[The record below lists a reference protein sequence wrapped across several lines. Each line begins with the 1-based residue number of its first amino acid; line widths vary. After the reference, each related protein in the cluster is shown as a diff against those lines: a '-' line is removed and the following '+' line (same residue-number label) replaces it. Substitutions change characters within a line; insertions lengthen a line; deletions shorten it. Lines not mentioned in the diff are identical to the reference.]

1 MSIKFMKEIIKE
13 FLLERK
19 NDKIKKI
26 KSDLSEEERQ
36 EVLND
41 LENQFSLKLWIE
53 DASKRASQL
62 YMVSHPSKF
71 SHPNAQTSAIISDNK
86 KENDGYLRSGN
97 VEYELDVLGNAA
109 ALDVYKF
116 LLLKDSQENTILSHL
131 EKSSDEI
138 KSIFSNENI
147 DFQKVKEGFL
157 LIKKP
162 DKSKKTNRLVKQ
174 VYFPITNSNEKE
186 SYHLLS
192 ILTPSG
198 LLVKVKEQIDNIR
211 FSENSKKVREFRK
224 KNKQPEENI
233 SYEDILDLTMIG
245 YGGTK
250 PQNISVL
257 NSRNGGKFYL
267 LSSLPPELEK
277 RKVRLPNNNFFKDT
291 LWIKNYEKEFG
302 YLNKVIFDKRNNIKN
317 RDFRAELINSTINK
331 VLEEVFKIRDFGKGW
346 SNEEHYEKLPKS
358 QKIWLDDFYLKDRE
372 NNEDKDSWDEEI
384 SSDFA
389 RWIINSYKKLF
400 KDKAQELSDT
410 ELQEI
415 KTEAQKAILITKEV

>member
-1 MSIKFMKEIIKE
+1 MKEIIKE

-257 NSRNGGKFYL
+257 NLTVGIGY
-267 LSSLPPELEK
+267 
-277 RKVRLPNNNFFKDT
+277 RLK
-291 LWIKNYEKEFG
+291 
-302 YLNKVIFDKRNNIKN
+302 
-317 RDFRAELINSTINK
+317 
-331 VLEEVFKIRDFGKGW
+331 
-346 SNEEHYEKLPKS
+346 
-358 QKIWLDDFYLKDRE
+358 
-372 NNEDKDSWDEEI
+372 
-384 SSDFA
+384 
-389 RWIINSYKKLF
+389 
-400 KDKAQELSDT
+400 
-410 ELQEI
+410 
-415 KTEAQKAILITKEV
+415 

>member
-1 MSIKFMKEIIKE
+1 M
-13 FLLERK
+13 
-19 NDKIKKI
+19 
-26 KSDLSEEERQ
+26 
-36 EVLND
+36 
-41 LENQFSLKLWIE
+41 
-53 DASKRASQL
+53 
-62 YMVSHPSKF
+62 
-71 SHPNAQTSAIISDNK
+71 
-86 KENDGYLRSGN
+86 
-97 VEYELDVLGNAA
+97 
-109 ALDVYKF
+109 
-116 LLLKDSQENTILSHL
+116 
-131 EKSSDEI
+131 
-138 KSIFSNENI
+138 
-147 DFQKVKEGFL
+147 
-157 LIKKP
+157 IKKP

-302 YLNKVIFDKRNNIKN
+302 YLNKVIFDKRNNILYSSFCAICYFSISIIF
-317 RDFRAELINSTINK
+317 FRI
-331 VLEEVFKIRDFGKGW
+331 LE
-346 SNEEHYEKLPKS
+346 
-358 QKIWLDDFYLKDRE
+358 QYL
-372 NNEDKDSWDEEI
+372 
-384 SSDFA
+384 
-389 RWIINSYKKLF
+389 L
-400 KDKAQELSDT
+400 
-410 ELQEI
+410 
-415 KTEAQKAILITKEV
+415 